1 MNEIVKARNF
11 VPAMPSRQSAPVA
24 MPINSQVAHVIDAA
38 PVATQHVEMR
48 TSAVDRAQGFL
59 LASVPLYAMFAAAVV
74 AVVVLGWNVP
84 LASMATLTIFVLSF
98 TAAWIIGYTYTLSI
112 SPEGVSLLEAKEKW
126 GIIRREQDYRWRYYA
141 MQIERNDDGTN

>member
-1 MNEIVKARNF
+1 MDQIVKARNF
-11 VPAMPSRQSAPVA
+11 VPAMPSRQSAPVV

-38 PVATQHVEMR
+38 PVATQHVEMK

-98 TAAWIIGYTYTLSI
+98 TAAWIIGYAYTLQV
-112 SPEGVSLLEAKEKW
+112 SPEGVSLFEAKSKW
-126 GIIRREQDYRWRYYA
+126 DVIRIEQKKRWEHY
-141 MQIERNDDGTN
+141 ERLTEGTTNAD